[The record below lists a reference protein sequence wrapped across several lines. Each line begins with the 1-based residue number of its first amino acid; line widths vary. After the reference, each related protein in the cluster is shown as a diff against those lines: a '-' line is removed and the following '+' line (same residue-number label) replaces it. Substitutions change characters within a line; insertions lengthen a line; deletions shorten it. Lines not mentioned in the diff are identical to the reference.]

1 MPKLGRRS
9 TSCPKQWTCP
19 HGSSNTGGK
28 EHVPPSICTAYARL
42 GVNRGMSTAATGPQ
56 VRAGTYAGLFIITMT
71 TLAYEVALTR
81 IFSVTMWYHF
91 AFVAISLALFG
102 MTAGALIV
110 HFRPQWFTGDR
121 VKRQMFVFSL
131 LYAVAMVAALVAQL
145 AVPFRVEMNAVAIF
159 SVIYTCAVVAV
170 PFTLAGVV
178 VCLALTR
185 FPGKENRLYAADL
198 IGAGLGCLL
207 LVAGF
212 AYFDGLSLVIFV
224 AAIAAGGA
232 LLFALDA
239 GVPMGAFGAVV
250 VTAALLIGALGNN
263 DVEPFVRIIY
273 GKDGIHEDAL
283 DFSREEWN
291 AFSRVTV
298 SGDSQALGPSQ
309 IPGGLSPLAEREL
322 TPSEYLIR
330 QLKLTID
337 GTAATPIY
345 EYDGT
350 EQSTRFLRYDVS
362 NLHYY
367 GLEEDP
373 DMSAAVVGVGGGK
386 DVLSALQFG
395 AEDVVGIEINGNI
408 LDMVNGKLGDFSG
421 HVDEDPRVD
430 YVVDE
435 ARSWLARTDRRFD
448 SIQISLIDSWAATA
462 AGAFALTENS
472 LYTVEAWDMF
482 LDRLEPGGVLST
494 TRFYTHP
501 EITEPVEVYRTAVL
515 AAEVLNRR
523 GVENPRDHILIYE
536 GPDPSFVSL
545 GTVMVSAEPFDAETR
560 RQITE
565 AADRLMYSPV
575 LTPTEA
581 RDPLFEA
588 IVQPGGP
595 GPALSQFDADMSA
608 PTDDRPFFFQMASFG
623 DVLGFEG
630 IGGDSNSHFFKGVY
644 TLFFL
649 GLGVLLLA
657 GVCIG
662 GPLLHMGRRTSHR
675 GRWPHYLYF
684 CGIGLG
690 FMLVEVSQ
698 LMRLSTFLGHPT
710 YALTVVL
717 FTVLLFSGLGSRLV
731 ERLAVAARPQTWLG
745 PLVVLLGVVVAF
757 GLLTPSIIASQ
768 ASATTPVRILVSVAI
783 LAPLSLAMGMPFAL
797 GMRAASADGAPTAFL
812 WGING
817 ATSVVSSVFA
827 MVIAV
832 FWGITM
838 TLLAGFAAYVLA
850 TGSMFV
856 LVRRLRGA
864 PAPDAEVRARET
876 APGDGDGAHG
886 KTETAS
892 EPVIPT
898 PAPMPTAT
906 N

>member
-1 MPKLGRRS
+1 M
-9 TSCPKQWTCP
+9 T
-19 HGSSNTGGK
+19 
-28 EHVPPSICTAYARL
+28 TAP
-42 GVNRGMSTAATGPQ
+42 TGPQ
-56 VRAGTYAGLFIITMT
+56 VRAGTYAGLFTVTMT

-110 HFRPQWFTGDR
+110 HFRPQWFTDDR

-131 LYAVAMVAALVAQL
+131 LYALAMVAALVAQL

-159 SVIYTCAVVAV
+159 SVVYTCAVVAV

-198 IGAGLGCLL
+198 MGAGLGCLL
-207 LVAGF
+207 LVVAF

-224 AAIAAGGA
+224 AAVAAAGA
-232 LLFALDA
+232 LLLALDA
-239 GVPMGAFGAVV
+239 GTGM
-250 VTAALLIGALGNN
+250 GALGAVAVTAVLLVGAVGNN
-263 DVEPFVRIIY
+263 HFEPFVRIAY
-273 GKDGIHEDAL
+273 GKDGARENVFNYTH
-283 DFSREEWN
+283 EEWN

-298 SGDSQALGPSQ
+298 AGDPQVEAPSQ

-322 TPSEYLIR
+322 TPSEYLTNELR
-330 QLKLTID
+330 LTID
-337 GTAATPIY
+337 STAATPIY
-345 EYDGT
+345 RYDGT
-350 EQSTRFLRYDVS
+350 EGSTRFLRYDVS

-367 GLEEDP
+367 GVEDESE
-373 DMSAAVVGVGGGK
+373 MSAAVVGVGGGK

-395 AEDVVGIEINGNI
+395 AQDVVGIEINSNI
-408 LDMVNGKLGDFSG
+408 LDVVNGQLGDFSG

-494 TRFYTHP
+494 TRFYKHP

-515 AAEVLNRR
+515 AAEVLHRR

-536 GPDPSFVSL
+536 GPDPSFASL
-545 GTVMVSAEPFDAETR
+545 GTVMVSPEPFEGETL
-560 RQITE
+560 RQITG

-581 RDPLFEA
+581 RNPLFEA

-595 GPALSQFDADMSA
+595 GPALDQFEADMSP

-623 DVLGFEG
+623 DVLQLEG
-630 IGGDSNSHFFKGVY
+630 IGGGSNSHFFKGVY

-649 GLGVLLLA
+649 SLGVLLLA
-657 GVCIG
+657 AVCIG
-662 GPLLHMGRRTSHR
+662 GPLLHMGRRTSHG

-690 FMLVEVSQ
+690 FLLVELSQ

-731 ERLAVAARPQTWLG
+731 EKVTAVSRPQSWLG
-745 PLVVLLGVVVAF
+745 PLVVLLGVVIAF
-757 GLLTPSIIASQ
+757 GLLTPTIIDSQ
-768 ASATTPVRILVSVAI
+768 AGATTPLRIAVSVAI
-783 LAPLSLAMGMPFAL
+783 LASLSLAMGMPFAL
-797 GMRAASADGAPTAFL
+797 GMRAAAADGAPTAFL

-817 ATSVVSSVFA
+817 ATSVVSSVLA

-850 TGSMFV
+850 TASMLV
-856 LVRRLRGA
+856 LVRRLRRV
-864 PAPDAEVRARET
+864 PASDVEV
-876 APGDGDGAHG
+876 GDGDVARADGNGADEEA
-886 KTETAS
+886 ETVS
-892 EPVIPT
+892 EPVV
-898 PAPMPTAT
+898 PAPAAS